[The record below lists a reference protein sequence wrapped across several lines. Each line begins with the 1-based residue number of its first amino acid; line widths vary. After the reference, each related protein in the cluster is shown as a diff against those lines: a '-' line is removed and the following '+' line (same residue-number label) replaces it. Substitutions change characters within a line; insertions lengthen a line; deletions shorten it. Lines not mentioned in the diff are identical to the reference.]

1 METNAKRKLTRLPP
15 KLHVN
20 PYMSS
25 AEPSANFGIRAMG
38 RTWAISMS
46 ALVCQVTIILIAIEF
61 ANANITMHLLRR
73 DVYSAGTYKLES
85 QLSAVKL
92 PMRSNCPL
100 AGVQMKVWV
109 GKVVAQVC
117 QGGV

>member
-1 METNAKRKLTRLPP
+1 
-15 KLHVN
+15 
-20 PYMSS
+20 
-25 AEPSANFGIRAMG
+25 MG

-46 ALVCQVTIILIAIEF
+46 ALVCQVTIILTIAIEF

-73 DVYSAGTYKLES
+73 DVYSAGTCKLVS

-92 PMRSNCPL
+92 PMQSNCPL

-117 QGGV
+117 QGGA